1 MDKYNDLNE
10 DFNNHPDK
18 RRKMNAHRTFR
29 RSPRRLLSILCTFNL
44 CPGPR
49 KIYCRTYIITVGK
62 TFQKKSKISKF
73 SSKNLRISSLV
84 KHLFQPE
91 SSIHGSW
98 FCVLYSRFWLSSW
111 YKNFII
117 IFNPTWSEFFIALK
131 TWWRV
136 EGSGFDSTPSPC
148 CSSADLMLK
157 NGQYIY

>member
-1 MDKYNDLNE
+1 MKILITTLTKDVKWT
-10 DFNNHPDK
+10 HIG
-18 RRKMNAHRTFR
+18 
-29 RSPRRLLSILCTFNL
+29 RLDEVQDVFWASYVPSIYVLG
-44 CPGPR
+44 PGKFIVVLILLR
-49 KIYCRTYIITVGK
+49 WERLFK
-62 TFQKKSKISKF
+62 KKSKISKF
-73 SSKNLRISSLV
+73 SSKNLRISSLA

-98 FCVLYSRFWLSSW
+98 FCVLYSLFWLSSW

>member
-1 MDKYNDLNE
+1 MKSKTSSEHLMYLQFMSWAQEN
-10 DFNNHPDK
+10 
-18 RRKMNAHRTFR
+18 
-29 RSPRRLLSILCTFNL
+29 LLSYLYYY
-44 CPGPR
+44 G
-49 KIYCRTYIITVGK
+49 GK
-62 TFQKKSKISKF
+62 DFSKKSKISKF
-73 SSKNLRISSLV
+73 SSKNLRISSV
-84 KHLFQPE
+84 AKHLFQPE
-91 SSIHGSW
+91 SSIHWSW

-136 EGSGFDSTPSPC
+136 EGSGFDSTPTPC